1 MPSLPNP
8 PERRATPGLRV
19 LRAADARRVPW
30 RNGRGVTEELALAPP
45 GASFERGDFDWRVA
59 RATVAQA
66 GPFSAFPG
74 FERVLVVVQGA
85 GLRLEHGADAPPA
98 RVVPLAPYRFSG
110 DWATTAV
117 PLDGPVTDVNVL
129 ARRGVVQAEVELL
142 RSVAAARGA
151 GPAGGEWLLHVLVGG
166 LELRAAGANRGPALA
181 LGPGDSLQADGGVRA
196 EILREAPDTLALRV
210 RLRRAP
216 G

>member
-1 MPSLPNP
+1 MRATGSSSSRRPRTRRARPGRGRPGLPAPGPSDAGGAVGPRRRMARPVGWQADSRERPAVPSLPNP

-85 GLRLEHGADAPPA
+85 GLRLEHGA
-98 RVVPLAPYRFSG
+98 
-110 DWATTAV
+110 
-117 PLDGPVTDVNVL
+117 
-129 ARRGVVQAEVELL
+129 
-142 RSVAAARGA
+142 
-151 GPAGGEWLLHVLVGG
+151 
-166 LELRAAGANRGPALA
+166 
-181 LGPGDSLQADGGVRA
+181 
-196 EILREAPDTLALRV
+196 
-210 RLRRAP
+210 
-216 G
+216 